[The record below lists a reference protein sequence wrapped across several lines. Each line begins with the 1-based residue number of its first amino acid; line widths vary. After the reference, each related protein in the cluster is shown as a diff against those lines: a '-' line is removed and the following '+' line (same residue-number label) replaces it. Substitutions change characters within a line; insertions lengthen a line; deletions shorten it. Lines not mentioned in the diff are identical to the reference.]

1 MKIVLRFPSW
11 YLLKKPIEVM
21 NSTLKSQI
29 SRLKTGGIEIG
40 HSFPPPLGTIP
51 PKEPYTDFAG
61 RIKYTIF
68 ASRVRHK

>member
-1 MKIVLRFPSW
+1 
-11 YLLKKPIEVM
+11 M

-51 PKEPYTDFAG
+51 PKELYTGFAG

-68 ASRVRHK
+68 ASRARHK